1 EISNTKLASIIAVSP
16 RAVDIITSKLN
27 LTGNLNV
34 KGQIESI
41 SMSAVK
47 ADFANIFAGT
57 ADIQFIEAK
66 HLASD
71 AIQARHLYVTNAMA
85 EKIIANSVMAREV
98 KALSIDAVEANI
110 GSIRSNILTSDVVKS
125 THIASGTALIDKV
138 FSSTAMFERMMAK
151 SGFVRTLNTVTIDT
165 DQLTIRRPDGVAWV
179 SQGLARGHVPV
190 QIF

>member
-1 EISNTKLASIIAVSP
+1 NAFSNIEQTANTIKLSVLGELEGGVLKQSDISVTSDSVIIGSQEISNTKLASIIAVSP

-85 EKIIANSVMAREV
+85 EKIIDNSVMAREV

-110 GSIRSNILTSDVVKS
+110 GSI
-125 THIASGTALIDKV
+125 
-138 FSSTAMFERMMAK
+138 SSKKIGR
-151 SGFVRTLNTVTIDT
+151 
-165 DQLTIRRPDGVAWV
+165 
-179 SQGLARGHVPV
+179 
-190 QIF
+190 